1 MVLPHPG
8 GDERRQR
15 EPKQQMQIRPQHATG
30 NMLRCLQE
38 VMMVVPV
45 DPDVDETQDIA
56 EENRKEWLQGR
67 KTVPCG
73 AFISSTMMVMM
84 TANTPSLKASMR
96 PLVILPSPS
105 VDLRVKRQQ
114 PVTGRF
120 HQRPSPWLRR
130 RVFEKDPRVYFRRR
144 FQERL
149 PIVVISRNC
158 KKEERQM
165 PAVPDHA

>member
-73 AFISSTMMVMM
+73 AFISSPMMVMM

-96 PLVILPSPS
+96 PLVILPTPS
-105 VDLRVKRQQ
+105 VDLRVKREQ

-120 HQRPSPWLRR
+120 PPTPIALASTPSFRKRPAGG
-130 RVFEKDPRVYFRRR
+130 F
-144 FQERL
+144 
-149 PIVVISRNC
+149 
-158 KKEERQM
+158 
-165 PAVPDHA
+165 HA